1 MRDPA
6 NVVTADG
13 MSLVFVSKFLGA
25 PIRERLTGVDMVW
38 DILEMAE
45 ARGYRV
51 FFLGARAEVIAKT
64 VDAARAKFPRL
75 KVAGMND
82 GYFQSDAAVCDKI
95 RDSAA
100 DILLV
105 GMGFS
110 MQEKWIRN
118 YQESMGVP
126 VALGVGGSFD
136 VMSGRLKRAPLWM
149 QRYGLEWLYR
159 LKQEKKRLWKRYL
172 VSNTRFLW
180 EVLKMKIRGKK
191 GRA

>member
-1 MRDPA
+1 
-6 NVVTADG
+6 